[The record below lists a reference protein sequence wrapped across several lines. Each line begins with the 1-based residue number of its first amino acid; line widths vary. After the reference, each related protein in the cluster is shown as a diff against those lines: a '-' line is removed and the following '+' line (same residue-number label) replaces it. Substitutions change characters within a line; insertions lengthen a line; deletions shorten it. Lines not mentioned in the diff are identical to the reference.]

1 MAIRMKATKCPTD
14 ELSLKNAA
22 IVSPRN
28 FPDDVKYI
36 EVSTGPGQRFVFSIE
51 RHDDIPPNCVGF
63 SLVQRKWATLS
74 INQDIDVK
82 PFNFDARKNAECI
95 VNVVL
100 EVDFVQKK
108 VTTTEPYDTDQMAK
122 DFIMQF
128 AGLALTVGQP
138 LVFSFM
144 DKKLLGLA
152 VKTLEAVDV
161 NAYRDNA
168 HMEPKPT
175 RFGRLLGNTVVTFE
189 KAENSS
195 VNLVGKSKG
204 KVVRQ
209 SIINPDWD
217 FGKMGIGGLDKEF
230 NAIFRRAFASRVFPP
245 ELVEQLGCKHVKG
258 ILLYGPPGTGK
269 TLMAR
274 QIGKM
279 LNAREPKIVNGP
291 QILDKYVGESE
302 ANIRRLFAEA
312 EEEEK
317 RLGPNS
323 GLHIIIFDEID
334 AICKARGS
342 VAGNS
347 GVHDTVVNQLLAKID
362 GVEQLNNIL
371 VIGMTNRRDMID
383 EALMRPGRLE
393 VQMEIGLPNE
403 AGRFQILNIHTK
415 RMRDFNKINP
425 DVNNQ
430 ELATLTKNF
439 SGAEIEGLVRA
450 AQSTAMNRLIKAA
463 SKVEVDPEAMEKL
476 MVNRQDFLHALE
488 NDIKPAFGTAA
499 EALENFLSR
508 GIINWG
514 TPVSSLLEDGSLYI
528 QQARAAE
535 SHGLVSILLEG
546 PPNAGKTALAAQLA
560 KMSDFP
566 FVKVCS
572 PEDMVGFTE
581 SAKCLQIRKIFDDAY
596 RSTLSCIL
604 VDNIERLLDYGPI
617 GPRYSNLTLQA
628 LLVLLKKQPPKGRK
642 LLILC
647 TSSRRQM
654 LEDMEMLSAFTSIL
668 HVPNLSQAEHVLA
681 VLEDSDVFS
690 KQELMSINKKL
701 HGKRLFIGIKK
712 LNGLIDMIRQT
723 DHEYR
728 VIKFLSK
735 LEEEGCLDMGTGAQ

>member
-1 MAIRMKATKCPTD
+1 MKATKCPTD

-22 IVSPRN
+22 IVSPLD
-28 FPDDVKYI
+28 FSDDYKYI
-36 EVSTGPGQRFVFSIE
+36 EVSTGPGQRFVFGVE
-51 RHDDIPPNCVGF
+51 RHQDIPRNAVGF

-74 INQDIDVK
+74 IGQDIDVK
-82 PFNFDARKNAECI
+82 PFSFDTRKNAECI

-108 VTTTEPYDTDQMAK
+108 ITTSDPYDTDLMAK
-122 DFIMQF
+122 DFLLQF
-128 AGLALTVGQP
+128 TGLALTVGQP
-138 LVFSFM
+138 LVFSFQ

-152 VKTLEAVDV
+152 VKSMEAVDI
-161 NAYRDNA
+161 NAYKDNT
-168 HMEPKPT
+168 HMEPKLT
-175 RFGRLLGNTVVTFE
+175 RFGRLLGNTMVTFE

-258 ILLYGPPGTGK
+258 ILLFGPPGTGK

-302 ANIRRLFAEA
+302 ANVRRLFAEA

-317 RLGPNS
+317 KLGPNS

-415 RMRDFNKINP
+415 RMKDFKKINP
-425 DVNNQ
+425 DVDNR

-476 MVNRQDFLHALE
+476 LVNRQDFLHALE

-528 QQARAAE
+528 QQARAPE
-535 SHGLVSILLEG
+535 SSGLVSILLEG

-628 LLVLLKKQPPKGRK
+628 LLVLLKKHPPKGRK

-647 TSSRRQM
+647 TSSRRQV
-654 LEDMEMLSAFTSIL
+654 LEDMEMLSAFTSVL
-668 HVPNLSQAEHVLA
+668 HVPNLSQADHVIA
-681 VLEDSDVFS
+681 ALEDSDVFNKS
-690 KQELMSINKKL
+690 ELISINKKL
-701 HGKRLFIGIKK
+701 RDRRLFIGIKK

-723 DHEYR
+723 DQEYR

-735 LEEEGCLDMGTGAQ
+735 LEEEGCLDIQ

>member
-1 MAIRMKATKCPTD
+1 MSFRMKAVKCPTD
-14 ELSLKNAA
+14 ELSLTNRA
-22 IVSPRN
+22 IVNASD
-28 FPDDVKYI
+28 FPDEIKYI
-36 EVSTGPGQRFVFSIE
+36 EVSTGPGQHYVFSLE
-51 RHDDIPPNCVGF
+51 RTVEVPRGCVGF

-74 INQDIDVK
+74 INQDIDIK
-82 PFNFDARKNAECI
+82 PFRFDASSDVICTA
-95 VNVVL
+95 VL
-100 EVDFVQKK
+100 ETDFLQKK
-108 VTTTEPYDTDQMAK
+108 TTTLEPFDSDQMAK
-122 DFIMQF
+122 EFLMQF
-128 AGLALTVGQP
+128 SGMALTVGQT
-138 LVFSFM
+138 LVFAFQ

-152 VKTLEAVDV
+152 VKSLEAVDP
-161 NAYRDNA
+161 NALKDNK
-168 HMEPKPT
+168 EGTTKSV
-175 RFGRLLGNTVVTFE
+175 RFGRLLGNTVVQFE

-195 VNLVGKSKG
+195 LNLVGKAKG
-204 KVVRQ
+204 KIVRQ

-383 EALMRPGRLE
+383 EALLRPGRLE

-403 AGRFQILNIHTK
+403 SGRFQILNIHTK
-415 RMRDFNKINP
+415 RMKEFKKIAP
-425 DVNNQ
+425 DVDNN

-439 SGAEIEGLVRA
+439 SGAELEGLVRA

-476 MVNRQDFLHALE
+476 LVNRADFLHALE
-488 NDIKPAFGTAA
+488 NDIKPAFGTAQ
-499 EALENFLSR
+499 EALDNFLSR

-514 TPVSSLLEDGSLYI
+514 TPVASLLEDGMLYT
-528 QQARAAE
+528 QQARATE
-535 SHGLVSILLEG
+535 CSGLVSILIEG
-546 PPNAGKTALAAQLA
+546 PPNAGKTALAAKLA

-572 PEDMVGFTE
+572 PEDMVGYTE
-581 SAKCLQIRKIFDDAY
+581 SAKCLHIRKIFDDAY
-596 RSTLSCIL
+596 RSMLSCIV

-647 TSSRRQM
+647 TSSRRQV

-668 HVPNLSQAEHVLA
+668 HVPNLSHPDHVLA
-681 VLEDSDVFS
+681 VLEDTDLFS
-690 KQELMSINKKL
+690 KSELQTIAKKMQ
-701 HGKRLFIGIKK
+701 GKRVFIGIKK
-712 LNGLIDMIRQT
+712 LLGLLDMARQT
-723 DHEYR
+723 EQQYR

-735 LEEEGCLDMGTGAQ
+735 MEEEGGLDMGSSNH